1 MTITQAAQVAVSVG
15 WNGDPNDQVFQVA
28 WKAAE
33 GYVSVRCTWPT
44 TDADGAELPA
54 PAELVEAV
62 TLLTGRFLDRR
73 NSPNG
78 LVGFGDLG
86 AARLPSQDVDV
97 RTLIGPYRSVV
108 FG

>member
-1 MTITQAAQVAVSVG
+1 MTITKADQVAQSVN
-15 WNGDPNDQVFQVA
+15 WTGDPNDPVFQIA

-33 GYVSVRCTWPT
+33 GYVSKRCRWAT
-44 TDADGAELPA
+44 TDDAGNTLP
-54 PAELVEAV
+54 PPDELVEAV
-62 TLLTGRFLDRR
+62 VLLTARFLERR

-97 RTLIGPYRSVV
+97 RTLIGPYRIAVI
-108 FG
+108 